1 MGFATA
7 PADPEAGSVYDIP
20 IGSPQRDT
28 RASREAFLE
37 RGGKDEMFEG
47 ICLWRSM
54 RLIETCSLSCTRTA
68 DGGTQHT

>member
-37 RGGKDEMFEG
+37 RGGEG
-47 ICLWRSM
+47 QNVCDDDSGCWDRFLERGAM
-54 RLIETCSLSCTRTA
+54 
-68 DGGTQHT
+68 